1 MQFRSRGTALPRIS
15 PYWLAASLLSAG
27 AAFATSA
34 GIDKPDFTTTA
45 ELAIDLR
52 LASRMRDVDV
62 LEHASRT
69 LQAETPAFALTAT
82 DLARRIE
89 IAPRGRQRI
98 AFLFRG
104 DTADEAVAI
113 GSAAI
118 EALADSQRPQGR
130 RKQELR
136 LAAAQERQLLQMY
149 LTATNVVLAFMT
161 TQEEA
166 ASKGSIPAKYVVGI
180 VRTFVARLLIR
191 VGDHQTSSRDLAREL
206 RGMEPGSVI
215 VRPHTPEKGKGAV
228 SGMALSARLSAL
240 VFLVVLVA
248 GQALS
253 ARRSAEAATI
263 AGGHPREDAR

>member
-1 MQFRSRGTALPRIS
+1 MQFRSRDTALSRIS

-27 AAFATSA
+27 VAFATSA
-34 GIDKPDFTTTA
+34 GINKPDFTTTA
-45 ELAIDLR
+45 VLAIDLR

-69 LQAETPAFALTAT
+69 LQAETPALALTAA

-89 IAPRGRQRI
+89 IAPRGRQRM

-104 DTADEAVAI
+104 DTAEEAVAI

-118 EALADSQRPQGR
+118 EALAESQRPQGR

-149 LTATNVVLAFMT
+149 LTGTNVVLAFMT

-166 ASKGSIPAKYVVGI
+166 ASKGSVPAKYVVGI
-180 VRTFVARLLIR
+180 LQTFVTRLLTR
-191 VGDHQTSSRDLAREL
+191 VGDHQTTSRDHAREL
-206 RGMEPGSVI
+206 RGMQPGSVI
-215 VRPHTPEKGKGAV
+215 VRPQTPEDGKGAV
-228 SGMALSARLSAL
+228 SGLTLSASLSAL
-240 VFLVVLVA
+240 VFLVVFVA

-253 ARRSAEAATI
+253 ARRSAHAARP
-263 AGGHPREDAR
+263 AGRHIREDAR